1 MNVEKSL
8 GNQSPPKHVIQCE
21 NTAILPKMCSP
32 ELGKK
37 SIKKKER
44 KKERK
49 KEPIFERY
57 ISPLCPVDPAGP
69 IFTIFGT

>member
-1 MNVEKSL
+1 
-8 GNQSPPKHVIQCE
+8 
-21 NTAILPKMCSP
+21 MCSP

-57 ISPLCPVDPAGP
+57 ISPLCRADPTGP
-69 IFTIFGT
+69 ICTIFGK